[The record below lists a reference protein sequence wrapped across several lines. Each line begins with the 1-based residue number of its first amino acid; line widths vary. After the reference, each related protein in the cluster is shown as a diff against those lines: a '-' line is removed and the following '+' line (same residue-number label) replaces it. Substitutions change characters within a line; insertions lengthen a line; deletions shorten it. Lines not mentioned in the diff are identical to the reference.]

1 MLTHQLKKWSTKKT
15 SETLYPSHL
24 SNERQFKVT
33 KQCDG
38 LVLITK
44 TRNKTKTIL
53 LRFLV

>member
-15 SETLYPSHL
+15 SETLYSSHL
-24 SNERQFKVT
+24 SYERQFKVT

-53 LRFLV
+53 LQFLV